1 MVRDFK
7 AGAEAP
13 EAVLHLVELLRAFE
27 AATLI
32 TRSRGGGL
40 QGRPTS
46 IAQVED
52 NATVWLVTSAA
63 SIRAEEIAEDA
74 RAMLTLQASLR
85 FVSVNGRAEL
95 VSGAAELAARWK
107 ESYRVWH
114 DGQSEREIALVRF
127 TAFDAEYW
135 DDSSA
140 RGLRYVFRASKSR
153 EADEDARAK
162 EPEAHA
168 KLRLWAP
175 ESGGTS

>member
-1 MVRDFK
+1 M
-7 AGAEAP
+7 
-13 EAVLHLVELLRAFE
+13 HLVELLRAFE

-32 TRSRGGGL
+32 TRARGGGL
-40 QGRPTS
+40 HGRPTS

-63 SIRAEEIAEDA
+63 SIKAEELAEDS

-114 DGQSEREIALVRF
+114 DGRSEPQIALVRF

-140 RGLRYVFRASKSR
+140 RGLRYVFRA
-153 EADEDARAK
+153 AK
-162 EPEAHA
+162 GHERGDSGVKREPEAHA
-168 KLRLWAP
+168 KLRLWTP
-175 ESGGTS
+175 ESSETG

>member
-1 MVRDFK
+1 MVREFT

-32 TRSRGGGL
+32 TRARGGGL

-52 NATVWLVTSAA
+52 NATVWLVTSAS
-63 SIRAEEIAEDA
+63 SIKAEELVEDS

-95 VSGAAELAARWK
+95 IPGAAELAARWK
-107 ESYRVWH
+107 ESYRIWY
-114 DGQSEREIALVRF
+114 DGRAEPEIALIRF

-135 DDSSA
+135 DDSGA
-140 RGLRYVFRASKSR
+140 RGLRYAFRANS
-153 EADEDARAK
+153 ADESVEGAATRA
-162 EPEAHA
+162 PDPHA
-168 KLRLWAP
+168 KLRLWEP
-175 ESGGTS
+175 ESSESR

>member
-1 MVRDFK
+1 MARDFM

-13 EAVLHLVELLRAFE
+13 DAVLHLVELLRAFD

-63 SIRAEEIAEDA
+63 SIKPEELLEDS

-107 ESYRVWH
+107 ESYRVWY
-114 DGQSEREIALVRF
+114 DGRSAPEIALVRF

-135 DDSSA
+135 DDTSA
-140 RGLRYVFRASKSR
+140 RGLRYVFRA
-153 EADEDARAK
+153 AK
-162 EPEAHA
+162 AEEMAETSVNREPEAHA

-175 ESGGTS
+175 ESSETG

>member
-1 MVRDFK
+1 MVREFT

-27 AATLI
+27 AATLV
-32 TRSRGGGL
+32 TRSRAGGL

-46 IAQVED
+46 IARVED

-63 SIRAEEIAEDA
+63 SVKAEELVEDS
-74 RAMLTLQASLR
+74 RAMLTLQAPLR

-95 VSGAAELAARWK
+95 VSGVAELAARWK
-107 ESYRVWH
+107 ESYRVWY
-114 DGQSEREIALVRF
+114 DGRSEPEIALIRF

-140 RGLRYVFRASKSR
+140 RDLSHAFRANEGRAAAENVAAR
-153 EADEDARAK
+153 EPD
-162 EPEAHA
+162 AHA
-168 KLRLWAP
+168 KLRLWQP
-175 ESGGTS
+175 EASEPR